1 MVRWWDNAA
10 VSHTFIRE
18 KSPSW
23 NHADWQKTTKT
34 STHKLLHTHRVMNL
48 SQLNMRTGNAHRRS
62 QNMWHCSDFWLLL
75 NMPEGSVHAPYRHI
89 LRIQIVEGVHMA
101 VDMKQVTLHYT
112 HMCSHVHACTHE
124 HSLSTLY
131 RCAVVKSSYPG
142 APPVVSACS
151 PISALTCSSPSDTHS
166 DTHTHTSCS
175 VCCSGCCCY
184 GNPSIVQGDPCFPR
198 LRKPPSHAMW
208 VGTWL
213 RICAICAVHK
223 PTDAKMWCSICYVYL

>member
-18 KSPSW
+18 KSPPW

-112 HMCSHVHACTHE
+112 HVFTRTCMHTRAQP
-124 HSLSTLY
+124 LSTLY

-166 DTHTHTSCS
+166 DTHTHTLPALSAAAAA
-175 VCCSGCCCY
+175 V
-184 GNPSIVQGDPCFPR
+184 
-198 LRKPPSHAMW
+198 AM
-208 VGTWL
+208 GTP
-213 RICAICAVHK
+213 A
-223 PTDAKMWCSICYVYL
+223 